1 MGRAGRLAGRV
12 GLLLAVALGSG
23 LGVPVAAYADPVGSI
38 VDANGPDA
46 IPGSY
51 IVVLKDFERN
61 PYALT
66 GRYGGVV
73 VREYD
78 SAVHG
83 FSARM
88 SSGQA
93 ARMAADPAVAYVQ
106 QDARVALSG
115 AQPHP
120 PSWGLDRIDQRG
132 LPLGGWYM
140 YPDVPTATVHAYVI
154 DTGLRTTHV
163 EFGGRA
169 SNGWDFIDNDPVA
182 DDCNGHGT
190 HVAGTIGGATFGV
203 AKSVQLVGVRVLD
216 CSGSGSYSQIIA
228 GIDWVTANAVKPAVA
243 NLSLG
248 GPADR
253 ALDDAVRAS
262 IASGVTYVVAAAN
275 DNTDACTI
283 SPADTAEAI
292 TVAASD
298 SNDQRASFSDWGSCV
313 DLFAPGVN
321 IESAYGTGD
330 STVAWMSGTS
340 MATPHVSG
348 AAALIL
354 AAHPD
359 YTPAQVTQVLLDNA
373 TTGRVGQAGA
383 GTPNRLL
390 YVTGGGAD
398 PAPVAVVA
406 PCWQVGNGARIGI
419 RDRGTVTSGVRVANC
434 GGRAS
439 RASRVAVSIAGG
451 RRGDYQIDLIAP
463 NGRAYRLR
471 NPNRDKGSGLNVSY
485 QVNLSAVSR
494 NGGWTLRVRDTRRG
508 YTGVLSGWGLSV

>member
-12 GLLLAVALGSG
+12 GLLLAVALGGG
-23 LGVPVAAYADPVGSI
+23 LGVPVAAYADPVGSV

-73 VREYD
+73 VREYG

-115 AQPHP
+115 AQPQP

-132 LPLGGWYM
+132 LPLGGWYV

-154 DTGLRTTHV
+154 DTGLR
-163 EFGGRA
+163 
-169 SNGWDFIDNDPVA
+169 
-182 DDCNGHGT
+182 
-190 HVAGTIGGATFGV
+190 V
-203 AKSVQLVGVRVLD
+203 AKSVRLVGVRVLD

-330 STVAWMSGTS
+330 TTVAWMSGTS

-354 AAHPD
+354 AEHPD
-359 YTPAQVTQVLLDNA
+359 NTPAQVTQVLLDNA

-390 YVTGGGAD
+390 YVTGGGTD
-398 PAPVAVVA
+398 PAPVAAAA

-419 RDRGTVTSGVRVANC
+419 RDRGTVNSGVRVANC

-439 RASRVAVSIAGG
+439 RAARVAVSIAGG

-494 NGGWTLRVRDTRRG
+494 NGGWTLRVRDTHRG
-508 YTGVLSGWGLSV
+508 YTGVLSGWGLSL